1 MNIDVTVGGN
11 LSPKTFAIMK
21 KRRYMSINRA
31 IPVGVACDLGRN
43 IMHLMD
49 PLKRMWFFNMMDY

>member
-1 MNIDVTVGGN
+1 
-11 LSPKTFAIMK
+11 MK